1 MRNAQKKHHHPVH
14 PEPPYPRMKACAFI
28 YAPAIMEEY
37 QRLEAELSAG
47 HPIEDPETRAEHAA
61 IKARIDS
68 GESLPE
74 AVFKYHMT
82 KLDQL
87 DVHLRTQGM
96 N

>member
-1 MRNAQKKHHHPVH
+1 MQ
-14 PEPPYPRMKACAFI
+14 
-28 YAPAIMEEY
+28 
-37 QRLEAELSAG
+37 LDLD
-47 HPIEDPETRAEHAA
+47 PIRKVLPQDPETRAEHAA

-74 AVFKYHMT
+74 AIFKYHLT
-82 KLDQL
+82 KLDEL